1 MFELK
6 NQLRNRLPE
15 IARTAERAKKEQIAF
30 KGKRLT
36 TDSADDGDKRR
47 NPSVKSA

>member
-1 MFELK
+1 MNPRGATSLYTASAR
-6 NQLRNRLPE
+6 QARLRQSIL
-15 IARTAERAKKEQIAF
+15 QIAF

-36 TDSADDGDKRR
+36 TDSADDADKRR